1 MPAELFDVDRLLL
14 QCADVKF
21 RKTSGNT
28 FAMRIVLAAGG
39 SAGHVYPAINTA
51 QAILDLDPSSS
62 VTIMG
67 TDRGLDTTLVPP
79 TGLALELLPSAPFPR
94 KLNGQALAFGP
105 KFIKSIQLARKFMKG
120 NGTEVVIG
128 FGGYASA
135 PAYLAARNLGLCVIV
150 HEANSTAGLANK
162 LGARLTPNV
171 ASMFEGVLPGSR
183 VIGMPLSPEIIR
195 LNRDR
200 DRRAARIFFDLPQE
214 GPVLLVFGGS
224 QGAQSINCAIEN
236 SLPEL
241 LAAGVSVLHSVG
253 ATNKSDNVVP
263 VDSGGAVYRQ
273 IPFIDRMD
281 YAYGASDM
289 VVSRAGAMSV
299 AEISTVGI
307 PAVFVPLPIGNGE
320 QKRNARELINSGGAL
335 MCDNSRFD
343 RDFIVCEIL
352 PLILNPPDLNRMSEA
367 MNGLTPPDAAREL
380 AAWGLSC
387 SRE

>member
-1 MPAELFDVDRLLL
+1 M
-14 QCADVKF
+14 
-21 RKTSGNT
+21 
-28 FAMRIVLAAGG
+28 
-39 SAGHVYPAINTA
+39 
-51 QAILDLDPSSS
+51 
-62 VTIMG
+62 
-67 TDRGLDTTLVPP
+67 
-79 TGLALELLPSAPFPR
+79 
-94 KLNGQALAFGP
+94 
-105 KFIKSIQLARKFMKG
+105 
-120 NGTEVVIG
+120 
-128 FGGYASA
+128 
-135 PAYLAARNLGLCVIV
+135 
-150 HEANSTAGLANK
+150 
-162 LGARLTPNV
+162 
-171 ASMFEGVLPGSR
+171 
-183 VIGMPLSPEIIR
+183 
-195 LNRDR
+195 
-200 DRRAARIFFDLPQE
+200 
-214 GPVLLVFGGS
+214 
-224 QGAQSINCAIEN
+224 
-236 SLPEL
+236 
-241 LAAGVSVLHSVG
+241 SVLHSVG

-343 RDFIVCEIL
+343 RDFIVREIL
-352 PLILNPPDLNRMSEA
+352 PLILNPPDLNRMSDA